1 MMPRDPMPQLGK
13 TITID
18 GITVRLVPIPGLERA
33 PCRVRFEIM
42 DGPRVARAMLS
53 CPSADDCHDAIRA
66 ARNPGL
72 HLVNEPKVGPFNNSL
87 ATSRARSNAK
97 RRRQV
102 VEESV
107 EVETEP

>member
-1 MMPRDPMPQLGK
+1 MTRDPMPQLGK

-18 GITVRLVPIPGLERA
+18 GVTVRLVPIPGLERA

-53 CPSADDCHDAIRA
+53 CPSADDCHAAIRA

-72 HLVNEPKVGPFNNSL
+72 HLVGVAKMTPFNNSL

-102 VEESV
+102 VEDV
-107 EVETEP
+107 AEVEE